1 MIKTA
6 ITDMLGIDYPLI
18 AGTMMNV
25 SKPGFVAACSN
36 AGGLGILASAIYRE
50 KEELREAIQEIRRL
64 TDKPFAVNVNLFPML
79 QPVDLKGHVEVM
91 IEEGTPVLETSGHKA
106 PEDLVP
112 VFKEAGVTWMHKCAG
127 VKYARKG
134 ESLGADIVEVVS
146 WENGGATGPLDIG
159 AMVLIPS
166 TVDALSV
173 PVIAGGGITDGRGV
187 AAALALGASGA
198 IIGTRIMAT
207 KECPIHD
214 SLKEAF
220 VNAEHTDT
228 VIVMESLHA
237 THRVWDNAA
246 ARKVLE
252 LEATEGKPEEI
263 FDIAA
268 GRRVR
273 AMYENGDLDA
283 GVTSLGQGVGLIHD
297 IPTMAE
303 LFDRIMKEA
312 EGVLEK
318 TSGLKV

>member
-1 MIKTA
+1 MIKTE
-6 ITDMLGIDYPLI
+6 ITDMLGIEYPIL
-18 AGTMMNV
+18 AGTMMNI
-25 SKPGFVAACSN
+25 SRPDFVAACSN

-50 KEELREAIQEIRRL
+50 KEELREAIREIRRQ
-64 TDKPFAVNVNLFPML
+64 TDRPFAVNVNLFPML
-79 QPVDLKGHVEVM
+79 QPVDLKGHVEAM
-91 IEEGTPVLETSGHKA
+91 IEEGTPILETSGHKA

-112 VFKEAGVTWMHKCAG
+112 VFKEAGVTWIHKCAG

-134 ESLGADIVEVVS
+134 ESLGADMVEVVS

-187 AAALALGASGA
+187 AAALALGASGVV
-198 IIGTRIMAT
+198 IGTRIMAT
-207 KECPIHD
+207 KECPIHE

-220 VNAEHTDT
+220 VNADHTDT
-228 VIVMESLHA
+228 VIVMRSLHA

-246 ARKVLE
+246 ARRVLE
-252 LEATEGKPEEI
+252 IEKSNGKPEEI

-268 GRRVR
+268 GRRCR
-273 AMYENGDLDA
+273 AMYEEGDLDA
-283 GVTSLGQGVGLIHD
+283 GVSSLGQGVGLVHD

-303 LFDRIMKEA
+303 LFERIMNET
-312 EGVLEK
+312 EGILERL
-318 TSGLKV
+318 SCLRV